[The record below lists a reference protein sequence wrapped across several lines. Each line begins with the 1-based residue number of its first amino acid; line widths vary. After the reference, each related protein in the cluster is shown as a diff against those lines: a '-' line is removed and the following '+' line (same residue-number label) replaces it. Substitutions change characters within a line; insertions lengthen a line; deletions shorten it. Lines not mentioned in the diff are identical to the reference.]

1 MSLKDVKEILLK
13 ANTDSIA
20 RKLLFENPEEIFKN
34 YNLTEEEKQSLCGL
48 NEDQLSRLSEEMES
62 GEDSVVSDI
71 RI

>member
-48 NEDQLSRLSEEMES
+48 NEDQLSRLSEEIES
-62 GEDSVVSDI
+62 GEDSVISDI

>member
-20 RKLLFENPEEIFKN
+20 RKLLFENSEEIFKN